1 MLPGLAVAHELR
13 RVEETARVV
22 FLCSA
27 REIDRLI
34 LRDEPFGMVTQP
46 IRPAPAR
53 KRDVIGFVRA
63 LRASRRIARRAISR
77 ANPRAVLGL
86 GGFAAWPGV
95 RFAAHAGYR
104 TGMLNPDVA
113 PGKANRRLAPDVA
126 AIFSQFEATADYFA
140 DVAPGLV
147 QVTGCPVRSELIAGD
162 RDEAIRA
169 FGLDGSRKTL
179 LVFGGSQAASTL
191 NEALPL
197 LTRQL
202 GQAVEQWQVLAI
214 VGEGFTPAGPIDDPA
229 QAAMPLRYLPY
240 CHRMELAYAV
250 ADLTLCRAGASTMAE
265 LAATGTPAVLVP
277 YPYHADDH
285 QRLNAEAFQAAGAG
299 LICTDATEAA
309 TNVATLK
316 QVLLPLLKDAGR
328 LASMAAAAAELA
340 QPNAARLVAEW
351 LAAGSVATGE
361 SDAKEN
367 PQREAI
373 TLK

>member
-1 MLPGLAVAHELR
+1 M
-13 RVEETARVV
+13 V
-22 FLCSA
+22 FLCSS

-34 LRDEPFGMVTQP
+34 LQDEPFGVVTQP

-53 KRDVIGFVRA
+53 KREVIGFVRA
-63 LRASRRIARRAISR
+63 LRASRRIAKRAISR

-104 TGMLNPDVA
+104 TGVLNPDAV
-113 PGKANRRLAPDVA
+113 PGKANRRLGPHVA
-126 AIFSQFEATADYFA
+126 SIFSQFETTADYFE

-147 QVTGCPVRSELIAGD
+147 RVTGCPVRADLTTGD
-162 RDEAIRA
+162 RDEAVRA

-214 VGEGFTPAGPIDDPA
+214 VGEDFAPAGPLEDPA
-229 QAAMPLRYLPY
+229 RAAMPVRALPY
-240 CHRMELAYAV
+240 CHRMDLAYAA
-250 ADLTLCRAGASTMAE
+250 ADLVLCRAGASTMAE
-265 LAATGTPAVLVP
+265 LAATGTPAVLMP

-285 QRLNAEAFQAAGAG
+285 QRLNAEPFQAAGAG
-299 LICTDATEAA
+299 VICTDAKEAA

-316 QVLLPLLKDAGR
+316 QVLLPLLSDADR
-328 LASMAAAAAELA
+328 LTSMASAAAELA

-351 LAAGSVATGE
+351 LAGGSAVTDELG
-361 SDAKEN
+361 AKEN

-373 TLK
+373 THK